1 MGPACLPAWPRSR
14 VRHADPYVRAL
25 APNYTGDQ
33 LRITA
38 SDQRHREDAPMT
50 ALHSIP
56 LTLND
61 GTETDFGRFKGDV
74 VLVVNVASQCGFTP
88 QYAGLEALHNKF
100 RGQGFQ
106 VLGVPCNQ
114 FAGQEPGGDAEIA
127 EFCQRNFGVT
137 FPLTVKANVRG
148 RNQHPL
154 YTELTKFKTGLLPGL
169 VKWNFEKFL
178 VNRDGEVV
186 ARFAPTVEP
195 DSAEVIDAV
204 EQELG

>member
-1 MGPACLPAWPRSR
+1 
-14 VRHADPYVRAL
+14 
-25 APNYTGDQ
+25 
-33 LRITA
+33 
-38 SDQRHREDAPMT
+38 MT
-50 ALHSIP
+50 SLYSIP

-61 GTETDFGRFKGDV
+61 GTETDFGRFRGQV

-100 RGQGFQ
+100 REEGFT

-114 FAGQEPGGDAEIA
+114 FAGQEPGADAEIA

-137 FPLTVKANVRG
+137 FPLTTKADVRG
-148 RNQHPL
+148 RHQHPL
-154 YTELTKFKTGLLPGL
+154 YARLTRFKKGLLPGL

-178 VNRDGEVV
+178 VNRDGEIV

-195 DSAEVIDAV
+195 DSPEVIEAV
-204 EQELG
+204 RQALA

>member
-1 MGPACLPAWPRSR
+1 MSNPPQTR
-14 VRHADPYVRAL
+14 RHAPLY
-25 APNYTGDQ
+25 P
-33 LRITA
+33 
-38 SDQRHREDAPMT
+38 
-50 ALHSIP
+50 IP
-56 LTLND
+56 LVLND
-61 GTETDFGRFKGDV
+61 GTRTDFSQFKGKV
-74 VLVVNVASQCGFTP
+74 VLVVNVASNCGFTP
-88 QYAGLEALHNKF
+88 QYAGLEALYEKF
-100 RGQGFQ
+100 RDRGFE

-114 FAGQEPGGDAEIA
+114 FAGQEPGTDSDIA
-127 EFCQRNFGVT
+127 EFCERNFGVT
-137 FPLTVKANVRG
+137 FPLTAKADVRG

>member
-1 MGPACLPAWPRSR
+1 
-14 VRHADPYVRAL
+14 
-25 APNYTGDQ
+25 
-33 LRITA
+33 
-38 SDQRHREDAPMT
+38 MT
-50 ALHSIP
+50 SLHSIP

-61 GTETDFGRFKGDV
+61 GTETDFGRFRGQV

-100 RGQGFQ
+100 REEGFT

-114 FAGQEPGGDAEIA
+114 FAGQEPGADAEIA

-137 FPLTVKANVRG
+137 FPLTTKADVRG
-148 RNQHPL
+148 RHQHPL
-154 YTELTKFKTGLLPGL
+154 YARLTRFKKGLLPGL

-178 VNRDGEVV
+178 VNRDGEIV

-195 DSAEVIDAV
+195 DSPEVIEAV
-204 EQELG
+204 RLALA

>member
-1 MGPACLPAWPRSR
+1 MTTL
-14 VRHADPYVRAL
+14 
-25 APNYTGDQ
+25 YT
-33 LRITA
+33 
-38 SDQRHREDAPMT
+38 
-50 ALHSIP
+50 IP

-61 GTETDFGRFKGDV
+61 GTETDFGRFKGNV

-88 QYAGLEALHNKF
+88 QYTGLETLYEKF
-100 RGQGFQ
+100 RDRGFE

-114 FAGQEPGGDAEIA
+114 FAGQEPGSDSEIA

-137 FPLTVKANVRG
+137 FPLTAKANVRG
-148 RNQHPL
+148 KDQHPL
-154 YTELTKFKTGLLPGL
+154 YAELTRFKTSILPGL

-195 DSAEVIDAV
+195 DSAEVIDAIESALAAPV
-204 EQELG
+204 VQDGPGGHYEM